1 MVSNVYIRG
10 VQLRNFWI
18 RKHFDFLAQRLGNI
32 KTIMSK
38 LICLKDFLHTISA
51 KVIALKPR
59 NTLTAPSTTYV
70 LQIFIFGIETCA
82 IVILQNIK
90 LKKIAFYNVIY
101 TYQFAIEENILQSK
115 YFRKIELQKS
125 RIKFILTSK
134 SICLYIS

>member
-18 RKHFDFLAQRLGNI
+18 RKHFDFLALGI
-32 KTIMSK
+32 ISTIMSK
-38 LICLKDFLHTISA
+38 LICLKDFLRTISA

-59 NTLTAPSTTYV
+59 NTLTTPSTLYV

-90 LKKIAFYNVIY
+90 LKKIAFYNVMY
-101 TYQFAIEENILQSK
+101 TY
-115 YFRKIELQKS
+115 
-125 RIKFILTSK
+125 
-134 SICLYIS
+134 